1 MGDAGVGWIAAI
13 IVGGIAGWLAE
24 QFMKSNMG
32 LIMNI
37 VLGIVG
43 AAIASAILS
52 YFGIALGG
60 WVGYLSF
67 RLYRRSLADLD
78 RPGDTARLKTS
89 DPAHITLMAKATGSG
104 PRGAELMS
112 DLVVIAFP
120 TEAKAEEVRQKLLT
134 MQKDY
139 LIELGD
145 AVVAV
150 KDSNGNIKLNQLI
163 NTTAAGAVTG
173 TFWGGLI
180 GLIFLMPLVGAAL
193 GAASGT
199 LSGYLT
205 DVGIDD
211 KWMKETAAAIQPGT
225 AALFVL
231 VRKVTA
237 DKVLERLK
245 GEGGTVLKT
254 SLDHTKEAALQAAL
268 AEVKAAVAASPPD
281 LPG

>member
-1 MGDAGVGWIAAI
+1 MG
-13 IVGGIAGWLAE
+13 
-24 QFMKSNMG
+24 SN
-32 LIMNI
+32 
-37 VLGIVG
+37 
-43 AAIASAILS
+43 
-52 YFGIALGG
+52 
-60 WVGYLSF
+60 
-67 RLYRRSLADLD
+67 RS
-78 RPGDTARLKTS
+78 S
-89 DPAHITLMAKATGSG
+89 
-104 PRGAELMS
+104 RGAEQMS

-120 TEAKAEEVRQKLLT
+120 TEAKAEEVRQKLLA
-134 MQKDY
+134 MQKEY

-145 AVVAV
+145 AVIAV

-163 NTTAAGAVTG
+163 NTTAAGAATG
-173 TFWGGLI
+173 AFWGTLI
-180 GLIFLMPLVGAAL
+180 GLIFLMPLAGAAL

-205 DVGIDD
+205 DVGIND
-211 KWMKETAAAIQPGT
+211 KWMKETAAAVQPGT

-268 AEVKAAVAASPPD
+268 AEVKAAVPAASPPD
-281 LPG
+281 LPGA

>member
-1 MGDAGVGWIAAI
+1 SS
-13 IVGGIAGWLAE
+13 GIRSCWRP
-24 QFMKSNMG
+24 F
-32 LIMNI
+32 
-37 VLGIVG
+37 G
-43 AAIASAILS
+43 AAVIKPTCCTHPIQWTGRGPALEQAWLRASCDPIES
-52 YFGIALGG
+52 Q
-60 WVGYLSF
+60 
-67 RLYRRSLADLD
+67 RR
-78 RPGDTARLKTS
+78 TT
-89 DPAHITLMAKATGSG
+89 
-104 PRGAELMS
+104 MS

-120 TEAKAEEVRQKLLT
+120 TEAKAEEVRQKLLA
-134 MQKDY
+134 MQKEY

-173 TFWGGLI
+173 AFWGSLI

-205 DVGIDD
+205 DLGIDD
-211 KWMKETAAAIQPGT
+211 KWMKETAAAIKPGT

-237 DKVLERLK
+237 DKVLDRLK

-254 SLDHTKEAALQAAL
+254 SLDHSKEAALQAAL
-268 AEVKAAVAASPPD
+268 AEVKAAVPAASAPQ
-281 LPG
+281 

>member
-1 MGDAGVGWIAAI
+1 
-13 IVGGIAGWLAE
+13 
-24 QFMKSNMG
+24 
-32 LIMNI
+32 
-37 VLGIVG
+37 
-43 AAIASAILS
+43 
-52 YFGIALGG
+52 
-60 WVGYLSF
+60 
-67 RLYRRSLADLD
+67 
-78 RPGDTARLKTS
+78 
-89 DPAHITLMAKATGSG
+89 
-104 PRGAELMS
+104 MS

-120 TEAKAEEVRQKLLT
+120 TEAKAEEVREKLLA
-134 MQKDY
+134 MQKEY

-145 AVVAV
+145 AVIAV
-150 KDSNGNIKLNQLI
+150 KDSKGNIKLNQLI

-173 TFWGGLI
+173 TFWGALI
-180 GLIFLMPLVGAAL
+180 GLIFLMPLAGAAL

-211 KWMKETAAAIQPGT
+211 KETAAAIQPGT

-237 DKVLERLK
+237 DKVLDRLK

-268 AEVKAAVAASPPD
+268 AEVKAAVPAAS
-281 LPG
+281 